1 MVTTLIQ
8 GRGDLGVTS
17 GAIEHPDSAF
27 FNKVII
33 KQPRVKCKVSVNLEN
48 HCAYL
53 NIRYIESLNL
63 VSSL

>member
-33 KQPRVKCKVSVNLEN
+33 KQPRVKCKVSLEN